1 MNKKIITLITIFI
14 LNLSQVTNANQLSNK
29 PVAQIDNLI
38 ITELDLKKEIIFIKF
53 ISKSKLENIA
63 SEILK
68 KEALNNLIE
77 RKIKSIEILNLKAE
91 ISEKESE
98 FFFYNYLKD
107 KKINEELLYSFCR
120 ENEIENDYLIKV
132 IKIDAS
138 WTKIIQQIYANRINV
153 NMTEINK
160 DSNQDNKNI
169 TTEQL
174 INVEKNILLNKFA
187 TIHLEKVKK
196 KYLIKIL

>member
-1 MNKKIITLITIFI
+1 
-14 LNLSQVTNANQLSNK
+14 
-29 PVAQIDNLI
+29 
-38 ITELDLKKEIIFIKF
+38 
-53 ISKSKLENIA
+53 
-63 SEILK
+63 
-68 KEALNNLIE
+68 
-77 RKIKSIEILNLKAE
+77 
-91 ISEKESE
+91 
-98 FFFYNYLKD
+98 
-107 KKINEELLYSFCR
+107 
-120 ENEIENDYLIKV
+120 LIKV